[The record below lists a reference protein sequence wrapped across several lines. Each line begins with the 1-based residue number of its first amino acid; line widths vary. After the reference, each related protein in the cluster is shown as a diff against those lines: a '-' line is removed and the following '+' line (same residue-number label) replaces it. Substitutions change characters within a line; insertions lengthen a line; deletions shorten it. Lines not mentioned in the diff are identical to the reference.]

1 MPDIKLI
8 STTAMKSTLDD
19 VLPKFERA
27 TGHKVLP
34 SYGPSP
40 RLTKQIAEGAVCDAA
55 IVGAQN
61 IEDLV
66 KQGKIAAGTSCA
78 IGSSS
83 IALAVQ
89 KGAPKP
95 DISTEEKFKQALLAA
110 KSIAMSN
117 PVGGGTSGGV
127 LMRAFERL
135 GIADAIK
142 GKLTFGA
149 GGPAGLVG
157 HYLARKEIEI
167 GIQQMPE
174 LMMVPGIDIVGPL
187 PEGSA
192 VRHRVH
198 RRHLDRGAKSQR
210 GEGVAA
216 ISAITGNRGGGP
228 RQRHGRMKAT
238 GEHDMK
244 ALHAVVAALLM
255 TLTASSASTPSR
267 SRR

>member
-8 STTAMKSTLDD
+8 SSTAMKTVLEE
-19 VLPKFERA
+19 VLPKFERD
-27 TGHKVLP
+27 TGHKVFP

-40 RLTKQIAEGAVCDAA
+40 RLTKQIADGEACDAA

-61 IEDLV
+61 IEDLT

-78 IGSSS
+78 IAASP

-95 DISTEEKFKQALLAA
+95 DISTAEKFKQALLGAQ
-110 KSIAMSN
+110 SIAMSN

-127 LMRAFERL
+127 LARAFERL

-142 GKLTFGA
+142 DKLTFGA

-167 GIQQMPE
+167 GIQQLPE
-174 LMMVPGIDIVGPL
+174 LMMVPGVDIVGVL
-187 PEGSA
+187 PKGVQSVTVFTGGVSTA
-192 VRHRVH
+192 AQNP
-198 RRHLDRGAKSQR
+198 DGAK
-210 GEGVAA
+210 
-216 ISAITGNRGGGP
+216 
-228 RQRHGRMKAT
+228 
-238 GEHDMK
+238 
-244 ALHAVVAALLM
+244 ALLQF
-255 TLTASSASTPSR
+255 LRSAETAEVVRTKGMEA
-267 SRR
+267 

>member
-8 STTAMKSTLDD
+8 TSTAMKSVLEDT
-19 VLPKFERA
+19 LPKFERES
-27 TGHKVLP
+27 GHKVVP

-40 RLTKQIAEGAVCDAA
+40 RLTKQIGEGEVCDAA

-61 IEDLV
+61 IEDLIM
-66 KQGKIAAGTSCA
+66 QGKMAAGSAVAIAASP
-78 IGSSS
+78 

-95 DISTEEKFKQALLAA
+95 DISTAEKFSQALLAA

-117 PVGGGTSGGV
+117 PVGGGTSGGI

-142 GKLTFGA
+142 PKLTFGA

-157 HYLARKEIEI
+157 HYLVRKEIEI

-174 LMMVPGIDIVGPL
+174 LMMVPGIDIVGRL
-187 PEGSA
+187 PDGVQSVTVFTGGVSTTAKNPDGATELLKFLGSP
-192 VRHRVH
+192 
-198 RRHLDRGAKSQR
+198 
-210 GEGVAA
+210 EVAA
-216 ISAITGNRGGGP
+216 VVRGKG
-228 RQRHGRMKAT
+228 M
-238 GEHDMK
+238 EI
-244 ALHAVVAALLM
+244 
-255 TLTASSASTPSR
+255 
-267 SRR
+267 